1 MLFSLIR
8 SSHLDLIH
16 HWSCVMRVHCSC
28 LLRVCC
34 SSPCNWFC
42 LHFCLCFTWRAV
54 SMDVSSLFNVYCIL
68 PCDLSMVALCTC
80 STHANVIPTASIITY
95 VDSSSFIAALGGT
108 SLWSTVSA
116 QLPLLED
123 GETTSLNFGSVGDS
137 RTLQHG

>member
-68 PCDLSMVALCTC
+68 PCDLSMVALCT
-80 STHANVIPTASIITY
+80 HALHMLMLFPLPV
-95 VDSSSFIAALGGT
+95 SSHMLIVPPS
-108 SLWSTVSA
+108 
-116 QLPLLED
+116 
-123 GETTSLNFGSVGDS
+123 
-137 RTLQHG
+137 LQHWVEPHSGVLYQLSCHCSRMGRLLL